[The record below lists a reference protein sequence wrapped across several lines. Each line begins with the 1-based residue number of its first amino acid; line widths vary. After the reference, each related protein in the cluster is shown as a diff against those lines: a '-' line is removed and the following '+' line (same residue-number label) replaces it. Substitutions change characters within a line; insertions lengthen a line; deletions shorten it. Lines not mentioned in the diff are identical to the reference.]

1 MREGQGK
8 TIKLTLTGSPIGC
21 TRRQRETLSGLG
33 LTWRE
38 RTVIRADSPAIRG
51 MVRKVSHLVRVDE

>member
-1 MREGQGK
+1 MREGEK
-8 TIKLTLTGSPIGC
+8 RTIKLTLTGSPIGC

-38 RTVIRADSPAIRG
+38 RTVIRMDSPATRG
-51 MVRKVSHLVRVDE
+51 MVRKVAHLVRVEA